1 DVDGATWWDKL
12 TLITLPLLR
21 PAVLPA
27 VVLSSITTFQMF
39 NTVWLVTQGGP
50 TAGAG
55 KPGYTEFVMLHAYE
69 LFQDQNYGRM
79 GAFAVIIFV
88 ILFIATILS
97 LRVTR
102 ITQGA
107 YE

>member
-1 DVDGATWWDKL
+1 VDGATWWNKL
-12 TLITLPLLR
+12 TTITLPLLR

-39 NTVWLVTQGGP
+39 NTVWLVTNGGP
-50 TAGAG
+50 VTGAG
-55 KPGYTEFVMLHAYE
+55 QPGATEFVMLHAYK

-79 GAFAVIIFV
+79 GAFAVIIF
-88 ILFIATILS
+88 IMLFIATLLS

-102 ITQGA
+102 ITEGA